1 MTHRCS
7 ADLLLRSTMTTAVLH
22 SYWMCLNVF
31 KHKLKFLQLY
41 ESWFWFKGKKAQ
53 SIVEE
58 GDDSTVEVFPQLAQI
73 SLKVLKLHLW
83 GLKKILGLRQRVDT
97 SLFASILVKHNMF
110 MHKNHTWM
118 SKSIRLKRER
128 ASAVYTQHSQRDG
141 NESLQRPVH
150 AHLHSKH
157 PSTKMKLEQIRS
169 IELVQKWQLSP
180 SEALRARH
188 ECQSL
193 FMQVDF
199 GTKFL
204 TEFSS
209 SGEPNY
215 LH

>member
-1 MTHRCS
+1 M
-7 ADLLLRSTMTTAVLH
+7 
-22 SYWMCLNVF
+22 
-31 KHKLKFLQLY
+31 
-41 ESWFWFKGKKAQ
+41 
-53 SIVEE
+53 
-58 GDDSTVEVFPQLAQI
+58 
-73 SLKVLKLHLW
+73 
-83 GLKKILGLRQRVDT
+83 KKILGLRQRVDAG
-97 SLFASILVKHNMF
+97 LLASILVKHNTF
-110 MHKNHTWM
+110 MHKNHTWT

-128 ASAVYTQHSQRDG
+128 ASAVYTEHSQRDG

-157 PSTKMKLEQIRS
+157 PSKDTKVKLEQIRS
-169 IELVQKWQLSP
+169 IELVQKWQPSP
-180 SEALRARH
+180 SEALRSRH

-199 GTKFL
+199 GTRFF